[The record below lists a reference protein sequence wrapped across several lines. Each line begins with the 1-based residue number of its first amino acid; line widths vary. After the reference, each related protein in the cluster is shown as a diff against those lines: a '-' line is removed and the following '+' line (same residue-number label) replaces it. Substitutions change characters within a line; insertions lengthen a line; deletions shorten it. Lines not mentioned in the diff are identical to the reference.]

1 MKLAL
6 PPVLRLVVRNF
17 ASNFDPFSVVVR
29 FGQPAMTIVVLG
41 TMFSTIVHSSSLGGS
56 TSYTAFLVP
65 GMVAFQMV
73 SGGVV
78 SGNLFW
84 LDRRW
89 SMVEQ
94 IFSGPFLR
102 SEYLAGLVLTTLL
115 FSMVGVGVMV
125 AVAVPFIGLPALSL
139 LSILTVLATVG
150 VGGIFFAGLLIALGT
165 RLRSANAYFSIQSFL
180 QLFLIFLSTVYYPVG
195 PGTPKALAWILNG
208 NPLSFAAN
216 TTRDAF
222 RGTLTS
228 ADAMNLAILGTLALA
243 AFLSAVIG
251 FRRMNLGPIQ

>member
-1 MKLAL
+1 MTL
-6 PPVLRLVVRNF
+6 PPILRLVVRNF
-17 ASNFDPFSVVVR
+17 VSNFDPISVVVR
-29 FGQPAMTIVVLG
+29 FGQPAVTIVVLG
-41 TMFSTIVHSSSLGGS
+41 TMFSSIVPASQTGGQ
-56 TSYTAFLVP
+56 SYTSFLVP

-89 SMVEQ
+89 AMVEQ

-115 FSMVGVGVMV
+115 FSLFGVAVMVGV
-125 AVAVPFIGLPALSL
+125 AVPLIGLPAISL
-139 LSILTVLATVG
+139 LDLATVLATVG
-150 VGGIFFAGLLIALGT
+150 LGGIFFAGLLIALGT

-195 PGTPKALAWILNG
+195 PSTP
-208 NPLSFAAN
+208 
-216 TTRDAF
+216 R
-222 RGTLTS
+222 
-228 ADAMNLAILGTLALA
+228 ALA
-243 AFLSAVIG
+243 AVINVNPLTFAAFAIRHAFANQLGPAVLVNLGILGALAAVSFVAAAWG
-251 FRRMNLGPIQ
+251 FRSMNLGPIQ